1 MSLLREDYEKKI
13 TKLNLEAQE
22 NKERFCLDIKDMQ
35 DKWNVIISTMEAN
48 MKIGVKTIENLTK

>member
-13 TKLNLEAQE
+13 TKLNLEAKE
-22 NKERFCLDIKDMQ
+22 NKEKFCLDIKDMQ

-48 MKIGVKTIENLTK
+48 MKIGV